1 MKNILILLIATFS
14 LFASNTS
21 YSQSITTGQ
30 VGENDIYTDFDS
42 DQIISIS
49 VEPHADYNEYF
60 YIDVD
65 QNGINDFVVRA
76 TGFGTNGGGTGDIF
90 IFGTESQN
98 QILSHQETTAVYPG
112 DNFLTVNVPDTLNED
127 FEISANS
134 RFVNENSYLM
144 STYYGPVYDQ
154 PYVDTWE
161 NNFEYFIGFR
171 IKPSQDTLYGW
182 MRISLSHEQVY
193 TLTIKDLACNINEFA
208 NNESDNKFRLSIYP
222 NPATNTL
229 YVNCLSQEDIVQI
242 DIYNI
247 SGQISKS
254 LTPSVKTPSIDISE
268 LPKGTY
274 IIVLSSKKKVYR
286 ERFIKL

>member
-1 MKNILILLIATFS
+1 MKDILFLLIATFS

-21 YSQSITTGQ
+21 YAQSIITGQ
-30 VGENDIYTDFDS
+30 VGENDIYTDFEP

-49 VEPHADYNEYF
+49 VEPHADYNEYL
-60 YIDVD
+60 YIDLD

-76 TGFGTNGGGTGDIF
+76 TGYGALGGGTGAI
-90 IFGTESQN
+90 IVYGTNSQN
-98 QILSHQETTAVYPG
+98 QILSHQETTEVYPG
-112 DNFLTVNVPDTLNED
+112 DNFLTVNVLDTLNED

-144 STYYGPVYDQ
+144 STYYGPVDDQ
-154 PYVDTWE
+154 PIVDTWVNSAE
-161 NNFEYFIGFR
+161 HFVGFR
-171 IKPSQDTLYGW
+171 IKPNQDTLYGW
-182 MRISLSHEQVY
+182 MRISLSHEQLY

-208 NNESDNKFRLSIYP
+208 NYESDYKSSLSIYP

-229 YVNCLSQEDIVQI
+229 YVNCLSQEEIVQI
-242 DIYNI
+242 DIYSI

-254 LTPSVKTPSIDISE
+254 LTPNVKDSSIDISE

-274 IIVLSSKKKVYR
+274 IIVLSSKNKVYR